1 MISLAPMEGI
11 TTYVYRNALNRHFG
25 GIDKYYTPFLTASNI
40 KGREKRDVDPANNDV
55 NILIPQVLV
64 NDAELFLTIAKQLQA
79 LGYNEVNLNLGC
91 PSGTVTAKGRGAG
104 FLDKTDELD
113 RFLEQI
119 FDKSPIEISIKTRI
133 GMEFISE
140 WEDIAE
146 IYVKYPAKEIII
158 HPRVGKELYKG
169 HAHTDIY
176 ADMVKRLAPKM
187 PNTIFTYNGDITSP
201 EVLDNIRK
209 TISSTEMTDNISKII
224 SSTELTDN
232 ISKTISSTEGFNG
245 SDASDKYIRLSNIM
259 IGRGVIANPDLC
271 YEIRN
276 GQKIDSFK
284 KRFLAFHEELI
295 ENYLIE
301 MNYEDQVVK
310 KMKELWVYFAKGL
323 DLPSKVIKELLKAT
337 SLSSYKNCFSVI
349 KGYIKD

>member
-25 GIDKYYTPFLTASNI
+25 GVDKYYTPFLTASNI

-119 FDKSPIEISIKTRI
+119 FDKSPIDISIKTRI

-201 EVLDNIRK
+201 EVLDNI
-209 TISSTEMTDNISKII
+209 
-224 SSTELTDN
+224 
-232 ISKTISSTEGFNG
+232 SKTISSTEGFNG
-245 SDASDKYIRLSNIM
+245 SDASDKNIRLSNIM
-259 IGRGVIANPDLC
+259 IGRGVIANPALC

-310 KMKELWVYFAKGL
+310 KMKELWVYLAKGL

>member
-25 GIDKYYTPFLTASNI
+25 GVDKYYTPFLTASNI

-119 FDKSPIEISIKTRI
+119 FDKSPIDISIKTRI

-209 TISSTEMTDNISKII
+209 TISSTEMTDKN
-224 SSTELTDN
+224 
-232 ISKTISSTEGFNG
+232 
-245 SDASDKYIRLSNIM
+245 IRLSNIM
-259 IGRGVIANPDLC
+259 IGRGVIANPALC

-310 KMKELWVYFAKGL
+310 KMKELWVYLAKGL
-323 DLPSKVIKELLKAT
+323 DLPSKVIKELLKAM

>member
-25 GIDKYYTPFLTASNI
+25 GVDKYYTPFLTASNI

-119 FDKSPIEISIKTRI
+119 FDKSPIDISIKTRI

-201 EVLDNIRK
+201 EVLDNI
-209 TISSTEMTDNISKII
+209 SKII
-224 SSTELTDN
+224 F
-232 ISKTISSTEGFNG
+232 STEGFNG
-245 SDASDKYIRLSNIM
+245 SDASDKNIRLSNIM
-259 IGRGVIANPDLC
+259 IGRGVIANPALC

-310 KMKELWVYFAKGL
+310 KMKELWVYLAKGL

>member
-25 GIDKYYTPFLTASNI
+25 GVDKYYTPFLTASNI
-40 KGREKRDVDPANNDV
+40 KGREKRDVDPANNNV

-119 FDKSPIEISIKTRI
+119 FDKSPIDISIKTRI

-209 TISSTEMTDNISKII
+209 TISSTEMTDKN
-224 SSTELTDN
+224 
-232 ISKTISSTEGFNG
+232 
-245 SDASDKYIRLSNIM
+245 IRLSNIM
-259 IGRGVIANPDLC
+259 IGRGVIANPALC

-310 KMKELWVYFAKGL
+310 KMKELWVYLAKGL

>member
-25 GIDKYYTPFLTASNI
+25 GVDKYYTPFLTASNI

-119 FDKSPIEISIKTRI
+119 FDKSPIDISIKTRI

-209 TISSTEMTDNISKII
+209 TISSTE
-224 SSTELTDN
+224 
-232 ISKTISSTEGFNG
+232 GFNG
-245 SDASDKYIRLSNIM
+245 SDASDKNIRLSNIM
-259 IGRGVIANPDLC
+259 IGRGVIANPALC

-310 KMKELWVYFAKGL
+310 KMKELWVYLAKGL

-337 SLSSYKNCFSVI
+337 SLSSYKNCFSVT
-349 KGYIKD
+349 KSYIKD

>member
-25 GIDKYYTPFLTASNI
+25 GVDKYYTPFLTASNI

-119 FDKSPIEISIKTRI
+119 FDKSPIDISIKTRI

-209 TISSTEMTDNISKII
+209 TISSTEMTDKN
-224 SSTELTDN
+224 
-232 ISKTISSTEGFNG
+232 
-245 SDASDKYIRLSNIM
+245 IRLSNIM
-259 IGRGVIANPDLC
+259 IGRGVIANPALC

-310 KMKELWVYFAKGL
+310 KMKELWVYLAKGL

>member
-25 GIDKYYTPFLTASNI
+25 GVDKYYTPFLTASNI

-64 NDAELFLTIAKQLQA
+64 NDAEIFLTIAKQLQA

-119 FDKSPIEISIKTRI
+119 FDKSPIDISIKTRI

-201 EVLDNIRK
+201 EVF
-209 TISSTEMTDNISKII
+209 
-224 SSTELTDN
+224 DN

-245 SDASDKYIRLSNIM
+245 SDASDKNIRLSNIM
-259 IGRGVIANPDLC
+259 IGRGVIANPALC

-310 KMKELWVYFAKGL
+310 KMKELWVYLAKGL

>member
-25 GIDKYYTPFLTASNI
+25 GVDKYYTPFLTASNI
-40 KGREKRDVDPANNDV
+40 KGREKRDVDPVNNDV

-119 FDKSPIEISIKTRI
+119 FDKSPIDISIKTRI

-201 EVLDNIRK
+201 EVLDNI
-209 TISSTEMTDNISKII
+209 
-224 SSTELTDN
+224 
-232 ISKTISSTEGFNG
+232 SKTISSTEGFNG
-245 SDASDKYIRLSNIM
+245 SDASDKNIRLSNIM
-259 IGRGVIANPDLC
+259 IGRGVIANPALC

-310 KMKELWVYFAKGL
+310 KMKELWVYLAKGL

>member
-25 GIDKYYTPFLTASNI
+25 GVDKYYTPFLTASNI

-119 FDKSPIEISIKTRI
+119 FDKSPIDISIKTRI

-209 TISSTEMTDNISKII
+209 TISSTEMTDKN
-224 SSTELTDN
+224 
-232 ISKTISSTEGFNG
+232 
-245 SDASDKYIRLSNIM
+245 IRLSNIM
-259 IGRGVIANPDLC
+259 IGRGVIANPALC
-271 YEIRN
+271 YEIKN

-310 KMKELWVYFAKGL
+310 KMKELWVYLAKGL
-323 DLPSKVIKELLKAT
+323 DLPSKVIKELLKTT

>member
-25 GIDKYYTPFLTASNI
+25 GVDKYYTPFLTASNI

-119 FDKSPIEISIKTRI
+119 FDKSPIDISIKTRI

-201 EVLDNIRK
+201 EVLDNI
-209 TISSTEMTDNISKII
+209 
-224 SSTELTDN
+224 
-232 ISKTISSTEGFNG
+232 SKTISSTEGFNG
-245 SDASDKYIRLSNIM
+245 SDASDKNIRLSNIM
-259 IGRGVIANPDLC
+259 IGRGVIANPALC

-301 MNYEDQVVK
+301 MSYEDQVVK
-310 KMKELWVYFAKGL
+310 KMKELWVYLAKGL

>member
-25 GIDKYYTPFLTASNI
+25 GVDKYYTPFLTASNI

-119 FDKSPIEISIKTRI
+119 FDKSPIDISIKTRI

-209 TISSTEMTDNISKII
+209 TISSTE
-224 SSTELTDN
+224 
-232 ISKTISSTEGFNG
+232 GFNG
-245 SDASDKYIRLSNIM
+245 SDASDKNIRLSNIM
-259 IGRGVIANPDLC
+259 IGRGVIANPALC

-310 KMKELWVYFAKGL
+310 KMKELWVYLAKGL

>member
-25 GIDKYYTPFLTASNI
+25 GVDKYYTPFLTASNI

-119 FDKSPIEISIKTRI
+119 FDKSPIDISIKTRI

-209 TISSTEMTDNISKII
+209 TISSTEMTDKN
-224 SSTELTDN
+224 
-232 ISKTISSTEGFNG
+232 
-245 SDASDKYIRLSNIM
+245 IRLSNIM
-259 IGRGVIANPDLC
+259 IGRGVIANPALC

-301 MNYEDQVVK
+301 MSYEDQVVK
-310 KMKELWVYFAKGL
+310 KMKELWVYLAKGL

>member
-25 GIDKYYTPFLTASNI
+25 GVDKYYTPFLTASNI

-119 FDKSPIEISIKTRI
+119 FDKSPIDISIKTRI

-209 TISSTEMTDNISKII
+209 TISSTE
-224 SSTELTDN
+224 
-232 ISKTISSTEGFNG
+232 GFKG
-245 SDASDKYIRLSNIM
+245 SDASDKNIRLSNIM
-259 IGRGVIANPDLC
+259 IGRGVIANPALC

-310 KMKELWVYFAKGL
+310 KMKELWVYLAKGL

>member
-25 GIDKYYTPFLTASNI
+25 GVDKYYTPFLTASNI
-40 KGREKRDVDPANNDV
+40 KGREKRDVDPVNNDV

-119 FDKSPIEISIKTRI
+119 FDKSPIDISIKTRI

-201 EVLDNIRK
+201 EVLDNI
-209 TISSTEMTDNISKII
+209 
-224 SSTELTDN
+224 
-232 ISKTISSTEGFNG
+232 SKTISSTEGFNG
-245 SDASDKYIRLSNIM
+245 SDASDKNIRLSNIM
-259 IGRGVIANPDLC
+259 IGRGVIANPALC

-295 ENYLIE
+295 ENYLLE

-310 KMKELWVYFAKGL
+310 KMKELWVYLAKGL

>member
-1 MISLAPMEGI
+1 
-11 TTYVYRNALNRHFG
+11 
-25 GIDKYYTPFLTASNI
+25 
-40 KGREKRDVDPANNDV
+40 
-55 NILIPQVLV
+55 
-64 NDAELFLTIAKQLQA
+64 
-79 LGYNEVNLNLGC
+79 
-91 PSGTVTAKGRGAG
+91 
-104 FLDKTDELD
+104 
-113 RFLEQI
+113 
-119 FDKSPIEISIKTRI
+119 
-133 GMEFISE
+133 
-140 WEDIAE
+140 
-146 IYVKYPAKEIII
+146 
-158 HPRVGKELYKG
+158 
-169 HAHTDIY
+169 
-176 ADMVKRLAPKM
+176 M

-224 SSTELTDN
+224 SSTE
-232 ISKTISSTEGFNG
+232 GFNG
-245 SDASDKYIRLSNIM
+245 SDASDKNIRLSNIM
-259 IGRGVIANPDLC
+259 IGRGVIANPALC

-295 ENYLIE
+295 KNYLIE

-310 KMKELWVYFAKGL
+310 KMKELWVYLAKGL